1 MAQKPKRA
9 LVIGGGITG
18 LAASYRLTREA
29 EKRGIPLDVTLL
41 EASDRIGGVIRTTHR
56 DGFVI
61 EHGPDAFISTKP
73 WAKALCEELGITD
86 ECIGTNSA
94 MRRSFV
100 VQKRK
105 LHPVPEGFYMM
116 APGALLPFLK
126 SPIFSWRGKL
136 RMGLEPLMPRS
147 GGTADESVADFVRRR
162 LGTEAFERMAQPMIG
177 GIYTSDAE
185 HLSLKATF
193 PRFLEMERAHGSIIK
208 ALLAQKRQA
217 KAASGTS
224 GPRYSLFL
232 SFASGMQTLVDK
244 LQQAHLTVA
253 REPVPHESQQPHL
266 TVARGPVPRES
277 QQPHPTVARG
287 PVPREHSP
295 KAYLHLN
302 TRAETLQQRKSG
314 TGWQVSLANGEILEA
329 ELLCVALPA
338 PQAGTLCENVS
349 PALAKKLQAIP
360 YASSATV
367 NFAFRRE
374 AVAHPL
380 NGMGFVVPAAERLS
394 LIGCSFSSVKFENRA
409 PAAHVLLRAF
419 VRKEQ
424 ESSESSLTAAALRDI
439 AHLLGIK
446 KEPIFSLV
454 SQHTQAMAQ
463 YLVGHQER
471 ISEIETL
478 ANRLPGFALAGNAY
492 HGIGIP
498 DCIHSGEQA
507 ALALLDEEN

>member
-29 EKRGIPLDVTLL
+29 EKRGIPLHVTLL

-73 WAKALCEELGITD
+73 WAKALCEELGIAD

-147 GGTADESVADFVRRR
+147 DGTADESVADFVRRR

-253 REPVPHESQQPHL
+253 REPAPHESQQPHL
-266 TVARGPVPRES
+266 TVAREP
-277 QQPHPTVARG
+277 A
-287 PVPREHSP
+287 PREHSP

-302 TRAETLQQRKSG
+302 TRVETIQQRKNG
-314 TGWQVSLANGEILEA
+314 TGWQVSLANGDILEA
-329 ELLCVALPA
+329 ELICVALPA

-380 NGMGFVVPAAERLS
+380 NGMGFVVPVTEGLS
-394 LIGCSFSSVKFENRA
+394 LIGCSFSSVKFENRV

-439 AHLLGIK
+439 TPLLGIK

-454 SQHTQAMAQ
+454 SQHKQAMAQ

-471 ISEIETL
+471 ISEIKTL
-478 ANRLPGFALAGNAY
+478 AKGLPGFALAGNAY

-507 ALALLDEEN
+507 ALALLSEEN

>member
-1 MAQKPKRA
+1 MTPKPKRA

-29 EKRGIPLDVTLL
+29 EKRGIPLHVTLL

-61 EHGPDAFISTKP
+61 EHGPDAFITTKP
-73 WAKALCEELGITD
+73 WAKALCEELGIAD
-86 ECIGTNSA
+86 ECIGTNST

-100 VQKRK
+100 VQKGK

-253 REPVPHESQQPHL
+253 RLPVPHESQQ
-266 TVARGPVPRES
+266 A
-277 QQPHPTVARG
+277 HPTVARE

-295 KAYLHLN
+295 KAHLHLN
-302 TRAETLQQRKSG
+302 SRAETLQQRKNG

-374 AVAHPL
+374 EVAHPL
-380 NGMGFVVPAAERLS
+380 NGMGFVVPAAEGLS

-478 ANRLPGFALAGNAY
+478 AKGLPGFALAGNAY

-507 ALALLDEEN
+507 ALALLGEENR